1 METKSTFC
9 RNRQA
14 KSHYIKPALNILL
27 TNAKLKIINRRKK
40 ETTYRIKMSLKRNPI
55 LGLDVWVRAAEYQVA
70 SGLLA
75 KPRYTKQ
82 GGREYRRTQTVLYSH

>member
-40 ETTYRIKMSLKRNPI
+40 GNYVQNKNVVKKKPYPWIGCLGACRRIPGCQWSTGKATL
-55 LGLDVWVRAAEYQVA
+55 
-70 SGLLA
+70 
-75 KPRYTKQ
+75 
-82 GGREYRRTQTVLYSH
+82 H